1 LDQRNRDVLERLS
14 RPASQVLRRGY
25 RRAALALAAVAF
37 VLALP
42 SPARAAGSVRA
53 RILPTGAEVGPG
65 QWMAASQST
74 DERTRKLGAEI
85 DQTVAEGVEDLGLV
99 PLRAPGGPVPE
110 RSLTSLEPS
119 SWVFAPRLSSE
130 LDGVHLRLVAVAPG
144 SRVELVREEVFTS
157 SALGTLDVR
166 TLVMLRDLYDAGAP
180 KAPRLPPGAAAPRV
194 LDSPAAP
201 PSTGK
206 PVLAL
211 NGAVLGGY
219 FGFAIQRASGSSD
232 SRLVYPLVAL
242 GTGLGLGASLLVAD
256 EWNISTGDAW
266 YLSAGMWWPLASG
279 VLLAQSYGVKEDNV
293 YLYGLV
299 GAGTGLA
306 LASTAVATHPISEGG
321 AVLAH
326 SGGAFGALLGAMT
339 DAAIQGTTGESLKR
353 GIGYGTGIGVVLGG
367 AMATQVTITP
377 SRALLVDLSAS
388 LGAVAGAALASPLLL
403 VDESDPVRTRLWLAS
418 AGAGTIAGGI
428 VGWYATASSAPATPE
443 KRSALSI
450 LPYGGITPSKTGSTV
465 TLGVVGAF

>member
-1 LDQRNRDVLERLS
+1 
-14 RPASQVLRRGY
+14 
-25 RRAALALAAVAF
+25 
-37 VLALP
+37 
-42 SPARAAGSVRA
+42 
-53 RILPTGAEVGPG
+53 
-65 QWMAASQST
+65 
-74 DERTRKLGAEI
+74 
-85 DQTVAEGVEDLGLV
+85 
-99 PLRAPGGPVPE
+99 
-110 RSLTSLEPS
+110 
-119 SWVFAPRLSSE
+119 
-130 LDGVHLRLVAVAPG
+130 
-144 SRVELVREEVFTS
+144 
-157 SALGTLDVR
+157 
-166 TLVMLRDLYDAGAP
+166 
-180 KAPRLPPGAAAPRV
+180 
-194 LDSPAAP
+194 
-201 PSTGK
+201 
-206 PVLAL
+206 
-211 NGAVLGGY
+211 LGGY

-299 GAGTGLA
+299 GAGAGLA

-353 GIGYGTGIGVVLGG
+353 GIGYGTGVGVLLGG

-403 VDESDPVRTRLWLAS
+403 VDESDPARTRLWLAS

-428 VGWYATASSAPATPE
+428 VGWYATASAPPGVPE
-443 KRSALSI
+443 KQSALSI
-450 LPYGGITPSKTGSTV
+450 LPYGGVTPSKTGSTV

>member
-1 LDQRNRDVLERLS
+1 
-14 RPASQVLRRGY
+14 
-25 RRAALALAAVAF
+25 
-37 VLALP
+37 
-42 SPARAAGSVRA
+42 
-53 RILPTGAEVGPG
+53 
-65 QWMAASQST
+65 MAASQSQ

-85 DQTVAEGVEDLGLV
+85 DQTVAEGVEDLGLI
-99 PLRAPGGPVPE
+99 PLRAAGGPVPE
-110 RSLTSLEPS
+110 RSLASLDPS
-119 SWVFAPRLSSE
+119 AWVFAPRLSSE
-130 LDGVHLRLVAVAPG
+130 PDGLHLRLVAVAPG
-144 SRVELVREEVFTS
+144 SRVELVREEVFAS
-157 SALGTLDVR
+157 SALGMLDVK
-166 TLVMLRDLYDAGAP
+166 TLVMLRDLYDAGTP
-180 KAPRLPPGAAAPRV
+180 KAPRLPPGAGAPRS
-194 LDSPAAP
+194 LDTIAAP

-279 VLLAQSYGVKEDNV
+279 VLLAQSYGVKQDNV
-293 YLYGLV
+293 HLYGLV
-299 GAGTGLA
+299 GAGAGLT
-306 LASTAVATHPISEGG
+306 LATTAVATHTISEGG

-339 DAAIQGTTGESLKR
+339 DAAIRGTTGESLKR

-367 AMATQVTITP
+367 AMATQVSITP

-403 VDESDPVRTRLWLAS
+403 VNESDPARTRLWLAS

-428 VGWYATASSAPATPE
+428 VGWYATASSVPAPPE

-450 LPYGGITPSKTGSTV
+450 LPYGGIMPSKTGSTV
-465 TLGVVGAF
+465 TFGVVGAF

>member
-1 LDQRNRDVLERLS
+1 LRL
-14 RPASQVLRRGY
+14 VHC
-25 RRAALALAAVAF
+25 RARWAIALAVVALFVAVPALAFAT
-37 VLALP
+37 
-42 SPARAAGSVRA
+42 GSGRA
-53 RILPTGAEVGPG
+53 RILPTGAEVAPG
-65 QWMAASQST
+65 QWQAASQSP
-74 DERTRKLGAEI
+74 DERTRRLGAQI
-85 DQTVAEGVEDLGLV
+85 DQTMAEGVEDLGLL
-99 PLRAPGGPVPE
+99 PLRAVGGPVPE
-110 RSLTSLEPS
+110 RSLTSLDPS
-119 SWVFAPRLSSE
+119 AWVFAPRLSSE
-130 LDGVHLRLVAVAPG
+130 PDGVHLRLVAVAPG
-144 SRVELVREEVFTS
+144 SRVELVREEVFPS
-157 SALGTLDVR
+157 SALGTLDVKA
-166 TLVMLRDLYDAGAP
+166 LVMLRDLYDAGAP
-180 KAPRLPPGAAAPRV
+180 KGPRLPAGAAAPRTV
-194 LDSPAAP
+194 EEDAP

-293 YLYGLV
+293 HLYGLV
-299 GAGTGLA
+299 GAGAGLA
-306 LASTAVATHPISEGG
+306 LATTAVATRPISEGG

-403 VDESDPVRTRLWLAS
+403 VDESDPARTRLWLAS

-428 VGWYATASSAPATPE
+428 IGWYATASSAPAAPE
-443 KRSALSI
+443 KRGALSI
-450 LPYGGITPSKTGSTV
+450 LPYGGITPSKSGSTV